1 MFTCAGCERK
11 SNQIPR
17 IRFIRRRFA
26 GRATC
31 SRHVRRNL
39 FTKLALAFFV
49 LLLSVLI
56 AVDFFADRA
65 LQRDYVRT
73 GFEQLIA
80 IARIAQANPP
90 QLSSI
95 PPEKPEEIAAL
106 ETWTRHIAASGAR
119 ITVATADG
127 LVLSD
132 SQSDPKTMENHA
144 ARPEIMQA
152 LSEGTGR
159 SVRHSATINR
169 DLLYYAVR
177 QTSPSGKPYILRFA
191 SPEEAVGQVL
201 WPLRRG
207 LWFASALILLIAGIA
222 VVLVSRNFSDRIER
236 LTAFSQRVAEGD
248 FRAQASDA
256 TGDALDVLSDS
267 LNQTAAR
274 LDRTIRTLTEERN
287 LSSAILGSM
296 VEGVLV
302 VNAAE
307 RVVFANH
314 SFAEILGLGVPPQAG
329 SGLVEWVRQTEL
341 IEAVRKV
348 LAGEPRVES
357 EIVTGTLRQH
367 FFAATVASV
376 RTTGTDGAVLV
387 LHDITDLRKLER
399 VRRDFV
405 ANVSHEFR
413 TPLTAIQG
421 FAETLLAGAL
431 DDPQN
436 RIRFLEI
443 ILEHSRRLARLT
455 EDLLKLSKM
464 DADRL
469 EFETR
474 RIPVAAFI
482 EGCMETAQPRARDKD
497 LQLSVNQAEKIPD
510 IAGDRRRL
518 TEVLQNL
525 LDNAIQY
532 TPAGGQIMVSAEV
545 TGSEVTFTVSDTG
558 IGIPQADQPRIFERF
573 YRVDVA
579 RSREVGGTGL
589 GLSISKHLVEVH
601 GGRIW
606 VDSEVGQGSQFHFT
620 VPIFDPERATLRP
633 AR

>member
-1 MFTCAGCERK
+1 M
-11 SNQIPR
+11 
-17 IRFIRRRFA
+17 
-26 GRATC
+26 
-31 SRHVRRNL
+31 RRNL

-49 LLLSVLI
+49 LLLGVLG
-56 AVDFFADRA
+56 AVDFFAERA
-65 LQRDYVRT
+65 LRRDYQRT
-73 GFEQLIA
+73 GFEQLIE

-90 QLSSI
+90 QLTAF
-95 PPEKPEEIAAL
+95 PPETPDDISNL
-106 ETWTRHIAASGAR
+106 QIWVRGIAASGAR
-119 ITVATADG
+119 VTVISADG
-127 LVLSD
+127 QVLAD
-132 SQSDPKTMENHA
+132 SQADPRVIENHA
-144 ARPEIMQA
+144 KRPEVVQA
-152 LSEGTGR
+152 LAEGVGR
-159 SVRHSATINR
+159 SMRHSATINR

-177 QTSPSGKPYILRFA
+177 QSSSPPAKGYILRFA
-191 SPEEAVGQVL
+191 LPVETVGQVL
-201 WPLRRG
+201 WPFRRS
-207 LWFASALILLIAGIA
+207 LWLASALILLVASGI
-222 VVLVSRNFSDRIER
+222 VVLVSRNFSRRIER

-248 FRAQASDA
+248 FRAQSSDG
-256 TGDALDVLSDS
+256 TGDALDALSDS
-267 LNQTAAR
+267 LNQTAMR

-314 SFAEILGLGVPPQAG
+314 SFAEILGMGVPPQAG
-329 SGLVEWVRQTEL
+329 SGLVECVRQTEL
-341 IEAVRKV
+341 IEAVHKV

-367 FFAATVASV
+367 FFAATVAAV

-387 LHDITDLRKLER
+387 LHDITALRKLER

-421 FAETLLAGAL
+421 FAETLLAGAME
-431 DDPQN
+431 DPQN
-436 RIRFLEI
+436 RGRFLGI

-455 EDLLKLSKM
+455 EDLLMLSKM

-469 EFETR
+469 ELETR
-474 RIPVAAFI
+474 RIPVGPFVESCI
-482 EGCMETAQPRARDKD
+482 ETSTPRAKEKD
-497 LQLSVNQAEKIPD
+497 LQLSVNLADRIPD

-532 TPAGGQIMVSAEV
+532 TPAGGQIMVSAGPRNGEV
-545 TGSEVTFTVSDTG
+545 IFTVSDTG

-589 GLSISKHLVEVH
+589 GLSIAKHLVEGH

-606 VDSEVGQGSQFHFT
+606 VESEVGQGSQFHFS
-620 VPIFDPERATLRP
+620 VPVFDLERYLTRSGDGGRTP
-633 AR
+633 AA